1 MVSGNYGEYDTFLE
15 FLFVCVFFFFS
26 IEFINLYIIIY
37 SGYIYSGLSF

>member
-15 FLFVCVFFFFS
+15 FLFVCVFFFS